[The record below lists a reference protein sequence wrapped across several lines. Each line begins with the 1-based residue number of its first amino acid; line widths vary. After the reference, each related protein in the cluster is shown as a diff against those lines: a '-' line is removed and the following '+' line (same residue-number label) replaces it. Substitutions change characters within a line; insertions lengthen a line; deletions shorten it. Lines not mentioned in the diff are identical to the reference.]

1 MSLGQKGRL
10 RMYASITRLELKDED
25 SIGAAVDALDGLLA
39 DARGVAGSRDCY
51 VVRTGPRELTMVT
64 IYDSEARR
72 VRKFGRADLQGNPGR
87 RKSGRRPAAVVS
99 GGR

>member
-1 MSLGQKGRL
+1 
-10 RMYASITRLELKDED
+10 MYASITRLELKHED

-72 VRKFGRADLQGNPGR
+72 VRNSVARICREILDAGRAVDDPRL
-87 RKSGRRPAAVVS
+87 
-99 GGR
+99 